1 MKKLGL
7 LVIPV
12 ILISSCDGKK
22 TYSSLIE
29 TLKSY
34 SGAMIVGNSY
44 SNGYYNEEGF
54 TLYDGEIVLYHQG
67 DSSKS
72 GGYVFIIL
80 PNATSAPNS
89 YYCLYS
95 WSSYT
100 TSYEES
106 ASFYINNTY
115 TDDTLITFS
124 KYTGDSSMRQS
135 AQNLAQSSV
144 NLLLLRFDLW
154 LGDVY
159 NTSLKSV
166 GMFPNFL

>member
-12 ILISSCDGKK
+12 ILISSCGGKK

-34 SGAMIVGNSY
+34 SGETIVGNSY

-54 TLYDGEIVLYHQG
+54 MLYDGEIVLYHHG
-67 DSSKS
+67 DSSQS
-72 GGYVFIIL
+72 SGYVFITL
-80 PNATSAPNS
+80 PNTTSAPKS

-95 WSSYT
+95 WSSYA

-115 TDDTLITFS
+115 TDGTLITFS

-144 NLLLLRFDLW
+144 NLLLLRFDIW